1 MSPCKEDSR
10 AACPAQFDTRSA
22 PDPDSG
28 SAAGVPAPMVEQ
40 LPADAVT
47 TAITLLAN
55 VIAKAAA
62 PSGSEVAGD
71 E

>member
-22 PDPDSG
+22 PGHDSG
-28 SAAGVPAPMVEQ
+28 SAAGAEVEQ

-47 TAITLLAN
+47 TAIMLLAN
-55 VIAKAAA
+55 VIAKAAT
-62 PSGSEVAGD
+62 PSGIEVAGD